1 MWKSRRKDK
10 ILEEGFF
17 YYLHEVPGL
26 CEAPLGL
33 PARQEYIA
41 SPKCPFVRLLKPHML
56 FH

>member
-33 PARQEYIA
+33 PARQEYIG